1 MCRAEDTTA
10 DVDETKLDR
19 PPIPHDGGADPDKGV
34 PCYRERL
41 AHGTDQGKWL
51 LEQVKTDS
59 AAKRRG
65 ARPAARVFH
74 DVELLHG
81 HTSDDGKDKKVDA
94 LAVRQ
99 GAISIDENSGMPL
112 VLARPRTTGS
122 QDARCGR
129 CHCVPVLWLLRA
141 CSDDVIGHSN
151 QPTVARGLAYVIGR
165 AGLFLLIVAR
175 HICA

>member
-74 DVELLHG
+74 DVELLHD
-81 HTSDDGKDKKVDA
+81 HPNDDGKDKKVDA

-99 GAISIDENSGMPL
+99 GAISIDENSGMPM
-112 VLARPRTTGS
+112 VLARAL
-122 QDARCGR
+122 ARRDPKMLAVGAAI
-129 CHCVPVLWLLRA
+129 VFFVFWLLRA
-141 CSDDVIGHSN
+141 
-151 QPTVARGLAYVIGR
+151 
-165 AGLFLLIVAR
+165 LLR
-175 HICA
+175 